1 MEREAFIFFS
11 GIFGTLSL
19 FFFFSFLSSVCNS
32 LPIWHMGQICI
43 NASHL
48 QGGGC
53 ILLYFRARGGQKEE
67 GMGGSSEFTPHN
79 SLLLQLFA
87 QSRVPTNKELK
98 TSRRRSEKHLISWHD
113 AKAVKCRIIFFS
125 WQFIATGKWVFWIKL
140 HFTRAVLAVLKQCPS
155 GLFCTR
161 IKYKISSL
169 IKSY

>member
-1 MEREAFIFFS
+1 MKREAFIFFS
-11 GIFGTLSL
+11 EIFGTLSL
-19 FFFFSFLSSVCNS
+19 FFCSFLSSVYNY

-43 NASHL
+43 SASHL

-53 ILLYFRARGGQKEE
+53 ILLYFRARGRAEWGRDGWKFRIHPTQ
-67 GMGGSSEFTPHN
+67 F
-79 SLLLQLFA
+79 LLSAAFA
-87 QSRVPTNKELK
+87 LSCVPSNKELA
-98 TSRRRSEKHLISWHD
+98 TNRRRSERLLISWHD

-125 WQFIATGKWVFWIKL
+125 WQFIATGKWVFWMKL
-140 HFTRAVLAVLKQCPS
+140 HFTRAVLAVLKQCSS